1 MNRIQTVSLF
11 LGMLMLSAFIWS
23 SPATAQDRT
32 PVIIFHAGSL
42 SVPLAAMEKAF
53 EAAHPDIDILRE
65 GGGSRKCARKISD
78 LHKPCDI
85 MASADFSVIDRMLIP
100 DYASWNVRFA
110 TNQMVL
116 CYTDSSAFAKEVA
129 PDTWTNILARKG
141 VVWGHSDPNLDPCG
155 YRALMVLQLAEKFF
169 NQPGLYDRLLANRP
183 LANVRPKAVELVAML
198 ESGVMDYAWEYRS
211 VAVQHK
217 LKFLTLPQEINL
229 SSYAQESF
237 YKQARIAV
245 SGKKPGE
252 TIELQGKSIT
262 YGVTLLD
269 QAPNRKAAIMF
280 LDYML
285 NPEGGLKI
293 LAEMGQPPIAP
304 ARVADQEMLTK
315 LPIKLQKRVTVDAF
329 VKNHGMAK

>member
-1 MNRIQTVSLF
+1 MRMNRIRIMSLF
-11 LGMLMLSAFIWS
+11 LGMLMLSGIVWS
-23 SPATAQDRT
+23 NPAVAQPRSQ
-32 PVIIFHAGSL
+32 VIIFHAGSL
-42 SVPLAAMEKAF
+42 TVPLAAIEKAF
-53 EAAHPDIDILRE
+53 EALHPDIDILRE
-65 GGGSRKCARKISD
+65 AGGSRKCARKITD
-78 LHKPCDI
+78 LHKSCDI

-129 PDTWTNILARKG
+129 PETWTDILGRKG

-155 YRALMVLQLAEKFF
+155 YRALMVLQLAEKVF

-183 LANVRPKAVELVAML
+183 LANIRPKAVELVAML

-211 VAVQHK
+211 VAVQHQ
-217 LKFLTLPQEINL
+217 LKFLTLPQAINL

-237 YKQARIAV
+237 YKQARVAV

-252 TIELQGKSIT
+252 KIVLKGKSIT

-269 QAPNRKAAIMF
+269 KAPNREAAIMF
-280 LDYML
+280 LSYML
-285 NPEGGLKI
+285 DSEGGLKI
-293 LAEMGQPPIAP
+293 LEEQGQPPIIP
-304 ARVADQEMLTK
+304 ARVSTQEVVTK
-315 LPIKLQKRVTVDAF
+315 LPTVLQSQVKVD
-329 VKNHGMAK
+329 K

>member
-1 MNRIQTVSLF
+1 
-11 LGMLMLSAFIWS
+11 MLMLSGIVWS
-23 SPATAQDRT
+23 SPAAAQSRSK
-32 PVIIFHAGSL
+32 VIIFHAGSL
-42 SVPLAAMEKAF
+42 TVPLTTMEKAF
-53 EAAHPDIDILRE
+53 EAVHPDIDILRE
-65 GGGSRKCARKISD
+65 AGGSRKCARKITD
-78 LHKPCDI
+78 LYKPCDI

-129 PDTWTNILARKG
+129 PETWTDILGRKG

-155 YRALMVLQLAEKFF
+155 YRALMVLQLAEKVF

-183 LANVRPKAVELVAML
+183 LANIRPKAVELVAML

-217 LKFLTLPQEINL
+217 LKFLTLPQGINL
-229 SSYAQESF
+229 SSYGLESF
-237 YKQARIAV
+237 YKQARVAV

-252 TIELQGKSIT
+252 KIVLKGKSIT

-269 QAPNRKAAIMF
+269 KAPNREAAIMF
-280 LDYML
+280 LSYML
-285 NPEGGLKI
+285 DPEGGLKI
-293 LAEMGQPPIAP
+293 LEEQGQPPIIP
-304 ARVADQEMLTK
+304 ARVADQEVVIK
-315 LPIKLQKRVTVDAF
+315 LPTVLQALVIF
-329 VKNHGMAK
+329 

>member
-1 MNRIQTVSLF
+1 
-11 LGMLMLSAFIWS
+11 MLILSALIWS
-23 SPATAQDRT
+23 SPTTAQSRT

-42 SVPLAAMEKAF
+42 TVPLAVMEKAF
-53 EAAHPDIDILRE
+53 EALHPDIDILRE
-65 GGGSRKCARKISD
+65 VGGSRKCARKISD

-129 PDTWTNILARKG
+129 PEIWVDILGRKG
-141 VVWGHSDPNLDPCG
+141 VVWGHSDPNIDPCG
-155 YRALMVLQLAEKFF
+155 YRALMVLQLAEKAFH
-169 NQPGLYDRLLANRP
+169 QPGLYDRLLANRP
-183 LANVRPKAVELVAML
+183 LANIRPKAVELVAML

-237 YKQARIAV
+237 YKQARVAV

-252 TIELQGKSIT
+252 KIELKGKSIT

-269 QAPNRKAAIMF
+269 KAPNREAAIMF

-285 NPEGGLKI
+285 DPEGGLKI
-293 LAEMGQPPIAP
+293 LEEQGQPPIIP
-304 ARVADQEMLTK
+304 ARVVDQEVVTK
-315 LPIKLQKRVTVDAF
+315 LPTILKERVVVD
-329 VKNHGMAK
+329 

>member
-1 MNRIQTVSLF
+1 MKLKINQIQVVSLF
-11 LGMLMLSAFIWS
+11 LGALFLPALICS
-23 SPATAQDRT
+23 SPVAAQPRT

-42 SVPLAAMEKAF
+42 TVPLAAMEKAF

-65 GGGSRKCARKISD
+65 GSGSRKCARKISD
-78 LHKPCDI
+78 LHKACDI

-100 DYASWNVRFA
+100 DCASWNVRFA

-116 CYTDSSAFAKEVA
+116 CYTDSSAFAQEVA
-129 PDTWTNILARKG
+129 PDTWTDILGRKG

-155 YRALMVLQLAEKFF
+155 YRALMVLQLAEKVFH
-169 NQPGLYDRLLANRP
+169 QPGLYSCLLANRP

-229 SSYAQESF
+229 GSYARESF
-237 YKQARIAV
+237 YRQARVAV

-252 TIELQGKSIT
+252 KIELQGKSIT

-269 QAPNRKAAIMF
+269 KAPNREAAIMF

-285 NPEGGLKI
+285 DPEAGLKI
-293 LAEMGQPPIAP
+293 LAEMGQPPIVP
-304 ARVADQEMLTK
+304 VRVADQEMLTK
-315 LPIKLQKRVTVDAF
+315 LPSELQKLVTVD
-329 VKNHGMAK
+329 K